1 MKEWIIWNDSFEVI
15 NIAWLDHLNI
25 DDNYI
30 SETKGMYSMRTKK
43 ENESVEI
50 GWFYNVE
57 TDEFYQK

>member
-1 MKEWIIWNDSFEVI
+1 MKEWIIWNESFEVI

-30 SETKGMYSMRTKK
+30 SATEGMYSMRTKK